1 RRHAIRRSDRA
12 RCGHPM
18 NVLAQLIHL
27 GTVALPASDGAP
39 VFLLND
45 VLVAIG
51 LLVLAGVLLLL
62 EFLVVSY
69 GLLAIAALGCSIAG
83 IVLGF
88 GSSPLIGWTL
98 LGATPILA
106 ALVVAWGLRRLMR
119 SDLVPKQEITE
130 DAGYRHATEGMG
142 VVIGTRGTLVT
153 DAMPT
158 GRARFPGGD
167 LDVQIDGP
175 AAMKGTVVTVR
186 RIEGPSVIVFTDP
199 GNAP

>member
-1 RRHAIRRSDRA
+1 
-12 RCGHPM
+12 M
-18 NVLAQLIHL
+18 NVVMDIIQACSA
-27 GTVALPASDGAP
+27 ALPASEAAP
-39 VFLLND
+39 VFLLSD

-51 LLVLAGVLLLL
+51 LLALASVLLLL

-88 GSSPLIGWTL
+88 GSSPMVGWTL

-106 ALVVAWGLRRLMR
+106 AVVVAWGLRRLMR

-167 LDVQIDGP
+167 LDVQVDGP

-186 RIEGPSVIVFTDP
+186 RIEGPSVIVFADSGTP
-199 GNAP
+199 P

>member
-1 RRHAIRRSDRA
+1 
-12 RCGHPM
+12 M
-18 NVLAQLIHL
+18 NVWSYLIQ
-27 GTVALPASDGAP
+27 VAAVPVSEAVPAVA
-39 VFLLND
+39 FND

-51 LLVLAGVLLLL
+51 LLALAAVLLLL

-69 GLLAIAALGCSIAG
+69 GLLAIAALGCSITG

-88 GSSPLIGWTL
+88 SSSPAVGWSL

-106 ALVVAWGLRRLMR
+106 AVVVAWGLRRLMR

-130 DAGYRHATEGMG
+130 DAGYRHATESLG

-167 LDVQIDGP
+167 LDVQVEGA

-186 RIEGPSVIVFTDP
+186 RIEGPSVIVFPDP
-199 GNAP
+199 GTAP